1 LLNGRRQRL
10 SPPTLVVTRGGNGR
24 RGRFGAMSD
33 EFWDVAAPLL
43 AEGVIDQGTI
53 MGGPCV
59 RAGGEFVGMP
69 SHQGPGLVVKLH
81 RDRVA
86 ELIDGGTGQAFAP
99 AGKVFKE
106 WVLVEDFDESTWE
119 ALIRESVGFV
129 TG

>member
-1 LLNGRRQRL
+1 
-10 SPPTLVVTRGGNGR
+10 
-24 RGRFGAMSD
+24 MSD

-43 AEGVIDQGTI
+43 AEGLIDEGTI

-59 RAGGEFVGMP
+59 RAGGEFVAMP
-69 SHQGPGLVVKLH
+69 NHKGAGLVVKLH

-86 ELIDGGTGQAFAP
+86 ELIDGGSGQSFAP

-106 WVLVEDFDESTWE
+106 WVLVEGFDESAWE

-129 TG
+129 ST

>member
-1 LLNGRRQRL
+1 
-10 SPPTLVVTRGGNGR
+10 
-24 RGRFGAMSD
+24 MSD

-43 AEGVIDQGTI
+43 AEGLIDEGTI

-59 RAGGEFVGMP
+59 RAGGEFVAMP
-69 SHQGPGLVVKLH
+69 HHKGPGLVVKLH

-86 ELIDGGTGQAFAP
+86 ELIDDGSGQSFAP

-106 WVLVEDFDESTWE
+106 WVLVEDFDESAWGE
-119 ALIRESVGFV
+119 LIRESVGFV